1 MPYVPEAQNMPAK
14 NAPDAQNMPEKD
26 FFKEP
31 LEKNSNFEVV
41 L

>member
-1 MPYVPEAQNMPAK
+1 MPYVPDAQNMPAK

-26 FFKEP
+26 FFNEP
-31 LEKNSNFEVV
+31 LEKNSNSEVV